1 MSAGLRRTWAERL
14 GVLAFAVASVA
25 VVAALAALGYS
36 RITGAFEPPSADLTD
51 TQQARHALQ
60 SAVELISGVL
70 LLTGVLGVVLL
81 ATLGLVASSPHDGAH
96 SVRKI
101 ALKLCVLAV
110 VAGLLVGPITQIHG
124 GPAMPANI
132 SSEGVSNTGDRQ

>member
-14 GVLAFAVASVA
+14 GVLAFAVAAPA

-36 RITGAFEPPSADLTD
+36 RIPGAFEPPSAYLTD

-60 SAVELISGVL
+60 SAVEFISGVL

-81 ATLGLVASSPHDGAH
+81 AGSRIGGLQSPRRRAQRPPDRAEALRAGGRRRSARWPDHADSWRPRHA
-96 SVRKI
+96 RK
-101 ALKLCVLAV
+101 
-110 VAGLLVGPITQIHG
+110 H
-124 GPAMPANI
+124 
-132 SSEGVSNTGDRQ
+132 

>member
-1 MSAGLRRTWAERL
+1 MSPVFSSTWAERL
-14 GVLAFAVASVA
+14 GVAALALAALAVI
-25 VVAALAALGYS
+25 AALAALGYS
-36 RITGAFEPPSADLTD
+36 RITGAFEPPPAGLTEP
-51 TQQARHALQ
+51 QQAHHTLQ